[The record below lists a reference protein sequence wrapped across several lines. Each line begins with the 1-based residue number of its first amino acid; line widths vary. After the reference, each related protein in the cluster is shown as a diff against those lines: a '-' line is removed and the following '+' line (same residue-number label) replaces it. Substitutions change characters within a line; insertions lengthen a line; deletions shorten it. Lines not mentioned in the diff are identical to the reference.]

1 MNLHDLFAI
10 PCLRT
15 PGKVALLAESSSAAS
30 AASTAPVE
38 LTYGELFGRS
48 RLLAA
53 KLAARGIA
61 KGDRVAFFL
70 GNRPEFVVAY
80 LAVLALGAVVVPINL
95 AYRRREVAHI
105 LEDAEPSLLL
115 TEESQL
121 PVLAELTAAERG
133 RVEVLLAGDL
143 DAGAADPA
151 DWVSESARPVV
162 DGDDL
167 ALLLYTSG
175 TTGRSKGAMLSH
187 TNLSATVTDLLAAWA
202 WEREDVL
209 LLTLPLF
216 HTHGLVVGL
225 TTALAA
231 GATVHLH
238 PRFEASRV
246 AAVLTGAEEGAPTLF
261 FGVPTM
267 YVRLVEELRRT
278 GTGSGAGRLRLFCSG
293 SAPLAPETFAAFRE
307 LTGHA
312 ILERYGMTETGMN
325 LSNPYAGPRVPGEV
339 GTPFPG
345 VSIRLVDREGRELPP
360 GREGELQVAGSNV
373 FSGYWRAAGKTA
385 LSFVHDALGRR
396 WFKTG
401 DLAKRDPA
409 TGAVTLLGR
418 SSELILTGGFNVYP
432 REVEE
437 VLVAY
442 PGVREAAVV
451 GRPHSEWGEVPV
463 AYLVT
468 AGAIEEG
475 DLLAHLKEQLAGF
488 KVPRTFR
495 YVEAL
500 PRNALGKVQKHLL

>member
-1 MNLHDLFAI
+1 MNLNDLFAI
-10 PCLRT
+10 PCLRA
-15 PGKVALLAESSSAAS
+15 PGKVALLAESPAS
-30 AASTAPVE
+30 GAIE

-48 RLLAA
+48 RRLAA
-53 KLAARGIA
+53 GLAARGIA

-95 AYRRREVAHI
+95 AYRRREVANI
-105 LEDAEPSLLL
+105 LGDAEPSLLL

-121 PVLAELTAAERG
+121 PVFAELTAGERG
-133 RVEVLLAGDL
+133 SVEVIVAEDLASGTTDSPGDL
-143 DAGAADPA
+143 STAAWPI
-151 DWVSESARPVV
+151 V

-187 TNLSATVTDLLAAWA
+187 ANVAATVTDLLAAWA

-209 LLTLPLF
+209 LLALPLF

-231 GATVHLH
+231 GATLHLH
-238 PRFEASRV
+238 HRFDATRV
-246 AAVLTGAEEGAPTLF
+246 AAALAGAGSGAPTLF

-278 GTGSGAGRLRLFCSG
+278 GTGPALGRLRLFCSG
-293 SAPLAPETFAAFRE
+293 SAPLAPETFTAFRE

-339 GTPFPG
+339 GTPLPG
-345 VSIRLVDREGRELPP
+345 VSIRVVDREGRELPP

-373 FSGYWRAAGKTA
+373 FSGYWRTPGKTA
-385 LSFVHDALGRR
+385 ESFVHDALGRR

-437 VLVAY
+437 VLAAY
-442 PGVREAAVV
+442 PGIREAAVV
-451 GRPHSEWGEVPV
+451 GRPHAEWGEVPV

-468 AGAIEEG
+468 EGDIEEG
-475 DLLAHLKEQLAGF
+475 DLVTHLKERLAGF